1 MIHFVPVSVSD
12 QELITQWF
20 EDDIEGQK
28 ELSSYTHLASWLKLL
43 NPESRYGWI
52 VYEDD
57 NAIGFT
63 DLEKGPYGVGY
74 FSFYI
79 SPDERGKGKG
89 KQLLLTLI
97 EKAKSLEIKQLEA
110 GAEEKNIASQKALSS
125 VGFIQNAKDKD
136 NYLIYTLNL

>member
-1 MIHFVPVSVSD
+1 MIHLVPVSISD
-12 QELITQWF
+12 QELMTKWF

-28 ELSSYTHLASWLKLL
+28 ELSSYTDLASWLKLL
-43 NPESRYGWI
+43 TPESRYAWI

-63 DLEKGPYGVGY
+63 DLEKGSFGVGY

-79 SPDERGKGKG
+79 SPDKRGKGKG

-97 EKAKSLEIKQLEA
+97 EKAKSMQFKQLEA
-110 GAEEKNIASQKALSS
+110 GAEEKNIASQKALTS
-125 VGFIQNAKDKD
+125 VGFALNGKDKD
-136 NYLIYTLNL
+136 DYLLYKLSL